1 MHDNSLLSGD
11 SLAFMPSLFF
21 PCAIAH
27 GGTRFLFQ
35 AIYSLKASAPD
46 EAPGR
51 ISAPGPFRF
60 RAIRY

>member
-1 MHDNSLLSGD
+1 M
-11 SLAFMPSLFF
+11 AFMPSLFF

-35 AIYSLKASAPD
+35 ASYSLKASAPD

-51 ISAPGPFRF
+51 MSAPGPFRF